1 MATTVR
7 RAAGADAPDVG
18 RLLDN
23 FNTEFS
29 DPTPG
34 PAMLAERV
42 AGLLAD
48 GEATVLLVGDGPD
61 GLALMRFRPA
71 LWSDGLDAHLEELYV
86 APAYRGRGMGRA
98 LLESAMETARQAGAR
113 RMDLG
118 TAETDTAARGLYESC
133 GFTNREGEPD
143 GPTMLFYER
152 DL

>member
-1 MATTVR
+1 MSATVR
-7 RAAGADAPDVG
+7 RAAAADAPDVG
-18 RLLDN
+18 RLLHD

-34 PAMLAERV
+34 PAVLAERV
-42 AGLLAD
+42 ARLLAD
-48 GEATVLLVGDGPD
+48 GEATVLLVGGGPD

-71 LWSDGLDAHLEELYV
+71 VWSDGLDAYLEELYV
-86 APAYRGRGMGRA
+86 APAHRGHGMGRA
-98 LLESAMETARQAGAR
+98 LLETAIETARRAGAR

-143 GPTMLFYER
+143 GPAMLFYER